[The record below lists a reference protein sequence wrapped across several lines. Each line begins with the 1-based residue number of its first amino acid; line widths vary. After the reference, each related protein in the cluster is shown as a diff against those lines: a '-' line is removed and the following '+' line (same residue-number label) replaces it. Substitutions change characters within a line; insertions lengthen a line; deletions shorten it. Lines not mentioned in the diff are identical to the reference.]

1 MEGSTKRKR
10 EMETELVEKVSEV
23 ISAIKSAKHVDE
35 VVCALHSLALLLF
48 PLDSS
53 LLSGQSPSS
62 FPLLVNCAKRTEN
75 IEIHE
80 VRNKFGLVGGLVMF
94 KEFCFKRRFG
104 FSLYGF
110 WNSNTL
116 TFEILV

>member
-1 MEGSTKRKR
+1 MEDSTKRKR
-10 EMETELVEKVSEV
+10 EMETNLIEKVSEV
-23 ISAIKSAKHVDE
+23 ISATKSAKHVDE

-62 FPLLVNCAKRTEN
+62 FPLLVNCAKRTKN

-80 VRNKFGLVGGLVMF
+80 VRNKFGLVGL
-94 KEFCFKRRFG
+94 CF
-104 FSLYGF
+104 
-110 WNSNTL
+110 
-116 TFEILV
+116 